1 MHARIFYYTISCR
14 RVNSLF
20 QRKNIWSRR
29 DRVWPAQIRTTN
41 YLLLM
46 MIESR
51 RAREEIWRRSGP
63 SLNVCSDAD
72 SPQCEHM
79 IALRE
84 KWSVFIYLVLMHV
97 LFVGP
102 FIGSMIYLLDQ
113 VFFIGFRIQE
123 LLSGCRIYLWN
134 VGSILWIQDPIWGLE
149 SWNPVGGSGIN
160 LWDPESEHGILGLT

>member
-41 YLLLM
+41 YLLL

-160 LWDPESEHGILGLT
+160 SWDPESEHGILGLT